1 MKRVFAGMAVF
12 ALMAT
17 DSSATRGMGVWE
29 RFERFPEEEVERL
42 REEFKDAGKLERY
55 IKELLW
61 RDNFMGD
68 VPPRFKRK
76 FNVSD
81 EVMRAA
87 LMSLIR
93 DCSAKVGWQ
102 DDETPKTGE
111 LLWTRAVLG
120 AAILWL
126 GACTD
131 AETKQFL
138 MGIAADGTQRKWYR
152 SNAVKAYLYHAD
164 AQETRDTLARFLIKR
179 EAEIYVHFLAAIR
192 VYDESEDDPQKREV
206 IIASLIVALA
216 QEENRGFFAM
226 MDKNLAERNK
236 EYATSHQRLAM
247 VQRMSKLP
255 PTNWYG
261 DSEKA
266 LDPALKSFR
275 FRFFKTN
282 VSTNLTELMSRDFTQ
297 PPVKPKP

>member
-138 MGIAADGTQRKWYR
+138 MGIAADGTQREWYR
-152 SNAVKAYLYHAD
+152 FNAVEAYLYSAD
-164 AQETRDTLARFLIKR
+164 AQETRDALARFLIEK
-179 EAEIYVHFLAAIR
+179 ETEVYVHFLTTIW
-192 VYDESEDDPQKREV
+192 VYDELEGDPQKREA

-216 QEENRGFFAM
+216 RVKNRGLFAE
-226 MDKNLAERNK
+226 MDKELAKRSK

-255 PTNWYG
+255 PSNSYG
-261 DSEKA
+261 DNGKA

-282 VSTNLTELMSRDFTQ
+282 VSTNLTELMARDFG
-297 PPVKPKP
+297 KPE